1 MPNHCALLQ
10 NLLLLTIPGAAEV
23 EGRDCCAVPDDEEE
37 GLAAADSD
45 DGGKLTSSRIS
56 AM

>member
-1 MPNHCALLQ
+1 MCPIT

-23 EGRDCCAVPDDEEE
+23 EGKDCCAVPDDEE

-45 DGGKLTSSRIS
+45 DGRLTSSRIS